1 VTRWSIVRTVPVLL
15 DGGRVSSAIGS
26 VARMRSQPQLL
37 LVALL
42 AVAFVAIA
50 AARLSSGAPV
60 GPGVVPPRGSAV
72 AAVPP
77 STAAAGGSRS
87 PAASA
92 PPAAT
97 PSPTLPLTGVTTRTY
112 KVKRGDTLYVV
123 ARRFGTSVGV
133 IQRLNH
139 LGSSTNIHAGQVLK
153 LP

>member
-26 VARMRSQPQLL
+26 VTRMRSQPQLL

-50 AARLSSGAPV
+50 AARLSSGAPA

-77 STAAAGGSRS
+77 STAAAGGSAS

-97 PSPTLPLTGVTTRTY
+97 PSPTLPLTGATTRTY